1 MANFCSKCGTK
12 VDPSWNACPKC
23 GTALRGEVN
32 SRPTPQNYTQQY
44 TQAAQQ
50 PSGWK
55 SHKHSALALIFANI
69 GLFGGVV
76 FTGVGI
82 IFGILAIVFGITGIR
97 RDEDRVMAIL
107 GIIVGTID
115 LIIGIIVI
123 IIVIS
128 IISNY

>member
-1 MANFCSKCGTK
+1 MANFCSSCGIK
-12 VDPSWNACPKC
+12 VDPSWNACPEC
-23 GTALRGEVN
+23 GTALGGRGI
-32 SRPTPQNYTQQY
+32 SQPTPQYYTQPY

-50 PSGWK
+50 PSRWK

-69 GLFGGVV
+69 GLFGVV

-82 IFGILAIVFGITGIR
+82 VFGILAIVFGITGIR
-97 RDEDRVMAIL
+97 RDEDRVMAII
-107 GIIVGTID
+107 GIILGAID
-115 LIIGIIVI
+115 IILGIIVI

>member
-1 MANFCSKCGTK
+1 MANFCSSCGIK
-12 VDPSWNACPKC
+12 VDPSWNACPEC
-23 GTALRGEVN
+23 GTALGGRGI
-32 SRPTPQNYTQQY
+32 SQPTPQYYTQPY

-69 GLFGGVV
+69 GLFGGV

-97 RDEDRVMAIL
+97 RDEDRVMAII
-107 GIIVGTID
+107 GIVVGVID
-115 LIIGIIVI
+115 IIFGIIVI
-123 IIVIS
+123 IIVVS
-128 IISNY
+128 VISNY

>member
-1 MANFCSKCGTK
+1 MANFCSNCGTE
-12 VDPSWNACPKC
+12 VDQSWNSCPKC
-23 GTALRGEVN
+23 GTALGGGII
-32 SRPTPQNYTQQY
+32 SQPTAQDYTQPY

-69 GLFGGVV
+69 GLFGVL

-97 RDEDRVMAIL
+97 RDEDRFMAII
-107 GIIVGTID
+107 GIVVGVID
-115 LIIGIIVI
+115 IIFGIIVI
-123 IIVIS
+123 IIVVS
-128 IISNY
+128 VISNY

>member
-1 MANFCSKCGTK
+1 MANFCSSCGIK
-12 VDPSWNACPKC
+12 VDPSWNACPEC
-23 GTALRGEVN
+23 GTALGGRGI
-32 SRPTPQNYTQQY
+32 SQPTPQYYTQPY

-69 GLFGGVV
+69 GLFGGV
-76 FTGVGI
+76 FTGFGI

-115 LIIGIIVI
+115 IILGIIVI